1 MELDSLS
8 DLLELEQ
15 KLLAVADAA
24 RDMADAAAHQLAQFM
39 SDNVRLPPDASAAR
53 RDALLN
59 LIEVYD
65 LSWVGYVDAREAWR
79 QVNSRALHAHQA
91 QSHTEGPQTDV
102 EA

>member
-1 MELDSLS
+1 MELDSLH

-15 KLLAVADAA
+15 KLMAVADAS
-24 RDMADAAAHQLAQFM
+24 RGMADAAAHQLAQFM
-39 SDNVRLPPDASAAR
+39 SDEVRRPADTGAAR

-65 LSWVGYVDAREAWR
+65 LSWVGYLDAREAWR
-79 QVNSRALHAHQA
+79 EANRRALDAHQA